1 MPNLRAHIDIAHR
14 AAERLA
20 HPTLDANMG
29 CFLFGSTSPDIR
41 VITRRRREVYHFAEL
56 DFEALGSG
64 IEGLFST
71 HPGLKRTGEHNEQTV
86 AFVCGY
92 LTHLIVDESWI
103 VDMYRPYFGNRE
115 VFRDSAKGN
124 VYDRALQ
131 LELDRQ
137 STRPPDAA
145 DLISRLA
152 VDDIEVGFI
161 PTDTLSDWRE
171 WVVSG
176 LNREFTWERL
186 RFMAGRISRGD
197 ESHPAHTLADEF
209 VRGVP
214 EGLASLYDH
223 VPEESLDEYR
233 ERSVDALVKTIEE
246 YLP

>member
-1 MPNLRAHIDIAHR
+1 MPNLRAHIDLAHR

-20 HPTLDANMG
+20 HPTLDGNMG
-29 CFLFGSTSPDIR
+29 FFLFGSTSPDIR

-56 DFEALGSG
+56 DFESLGSG
-64 IEGLFST
+64 IEGLFSAY
-71 HPGLKRTGEHNEQTV
+71 PGLKRTGEHNEQTV

-103 VDMYRPYFGNRE
+103 VDMYRAYFGNRE
-115 VFRDSAKGN
+115 VFRDSAKGH

-145 DLISRLA
+145 DLLSRMP
-152 VDDIEVGFI
+152 VEDIEVGFI
-161 PTDTLSDWRE
+161 PTDTLSDWRD

-197 ESHPAHTLADEF
+197 ESHPAHTMADEF

-223 VPEESLDEYR
+223 VPEESLDGYR

>member
-41 VITRRRREVYHFAEL
+41 VITRRGREVYHFAEL

-64 IEGLFST
+64 IEGLFSA

-115 VFRDSAKGN
+115 VFGDSAKGN

-145 DLISRLA
+145 DLLRQPAGGRHRGGLHSDGNAQRLA
-152 VDDIEVGFI
+152 RLGRVK
-161 PTDTLSDWRE
+161 P
-171 WVVSG
+171 
-176 LNREFTWERL
+176 ER
-186 RFMAGRISRGD
+186 AASRG
-197 ESHPAHTLADEF
+197 SGCASW
-209 VRGVP
+209 RGGSRGATSP
-214 EGLASLYDH
+214 IRRTRWRTSSCAAFPTGWPDCTTTCPRRAWTSTG
-223 VPEESLDEYR
+223 SA
-233 ERSVDALVKTIEE
+233 RSTRW
-246 YLP
+246 

>member
-20 HPTLDANMG
+20 HPTLDGNMG
-29 CFLFGSTSPDIR
+29 FFLFGSTSPDIR
-41 VITRRRREVYHFAEL
+41 VITRKGREVYHFAEL
-56 DFEALGSG
+56 DFESLGSG
-64 IEGLFST
+64 IEGLFSA
-71 HPGLKRTGEHNEQTV
+71 HPGLKRTGEHSEQTV

-103 VDMYRPYFGNRE
+103 VDMYRPYFGNRG
-115 VFRDSAKGN
+115 VFGESAKGN

-145 DLISRLA
+145 DLLSSLA
-152 VDDIEVGFI
+152 VDDIDVGFLS
-161 PTDTLSDWRE
+161 TETLNDWRE
-171 WVVSG
+171 WVVSSLARG
-176 LNREFTWERL
+176 FTWERL

-197 ESHPAHTLADEF
+197 ESHPAHALADEF

-214 EGLASLYDH
+214 NGLASLYDH
-223 VPEESLDEYR
+223 VPEESLDDYR
-233 ERSVDALVKTIEE
+233 QRSVDALVKTIRE

>member
-1 MPNLRAHIDIAHR
+1 M
-14 AAERLA
+14 
-20 HPTLDANMG
+20 
-29 CFLFGSTSPDIR
+29 
-41 VITRRRREVYHFAEL
+41 
-56 DFEALGSG
+56 
-64 IEGLFST
+64 
-71 HPGLKRTGEHNEQTV
+71 
-86 AFVCGY
+86 
-92 LTHLIVDESWI
+92 
-103 VDMYRPYFGNRE
+103 
-115 VFRDSAKGN
+115 GN

-145 DLISRLA
+145 DLLSSLP

-161 PTDTLSDWRE
+161 PTDTLSDWRD

-197 ESHPAHTLADEF
+197 ESHPAHALADEF

-214 EGLASLYDH
+214 EGLAGLYEH